1 MTQVV
6 EPDTDDFTLA
16 GDIAQTVVTTI
27 ANKQKD
33 RADEALDARRVHD
46 GMTLDE
52 FMAKQG

>member
-33 RADEALDARRVHD
+33 RADEALDAQRVHD